1 MANRKLIIDEEN
13 FRTILIAA
21 MKIGA
26 EAKPSADISFA
37 NTKLDMDLAIKE
49 SGAAVIPKWAT
60 HVAQVHSDNE
70 FGFTRVK
77 LIQYVPLDMVG
88 EKDWDYGQ

>member
-1 MANRKLIIDEEN
+1 MGRKLIIDEEKY
-13 FRTILIAA
+13 RAILI
-21 MKIGA
+21 KSGA
-26 EAKPSADISFA
+26 GP
-37 NTKLDMDLAIKE
+37 DMDLVIRE

-60 HVAQVHSDNE
+60 HVAQVHSDDE

-88 EKDWDYGQ
+88 ERDWDHGQ